1 MPAHRPTSHPSSI
14 LQAWEGSE
22 RPSGY
27 RRGSYCSGRWGGTAE
42 AGCLDSVFLT
52 WNRWV
57 AGASPER
64 QARSYWHTSLLEVC
78 SQAQ

>member
-14 LQAWEGSE
+14 L
-22 RPSGY
+22 PSLEVRKTLLVQKGFLHCFL
-27 RRGSYCSGRWGGTAE
+27 GGGGT
-42 AGCLDSVFLT
+42 GSWLPGLILT